1 MRKSFSDRDQGGCGL
16 CDADNPQCG
25 AIFTITIDG
34 VQVWSSLVNS
44 RYEDTLEFDISAAS
58 TLTLSTE
65 KYTAPYW
72 RSNTN
77 PGNDGQDQ
85 PAEWCDGA
93 AWAESKFW

>member
-1 MRKSFSDRDQGGCGL
+1 MAS
-16 CDADNPQCG
+16 
-25 AIFTITIDG
+25 I
-34 VQVWSSLVNS
+34 VWSSLVNS
-44 RYEDTLEFDISAAS
+44 RYEDILEFDISAAS